1 MTDKS
6 RMLRYYYKYNS
17 NGEFVILHN
26 NLVLQEIPKKILVDQ
41 SYSNFIEVFIEIIN
55 ENSFII
61 KEKAEINVIYIN
73 PQAINAADEHNR
85 IIFENLFL
93 KNKEGYSNN
102 DYTVIAKSVIDCLI
116 KYNGE
121 FKQELNLLLEKFPLE
136 QLNIPTGTKI
146 ISTSEITIKE

>member
-73 PQAINAADEHNR
+73 TKFTYLGLVSH
-85 IIFENLFL
+85 
-93 KNKEGYSNN
+93 
-102 DYTVIAKSVIDCLI
+102 KSLSST
-116 KYNGE
+116 
-121 FKQELNLLLEKFPLE
+121 PLAW
-136 QLNIPTGTKI
+136 K
-146 ISTSEITIKE
+146 